1 MLLSGGVDSSVALKL
16 LLDQGYTVRAFY
28 LKIWLE
34 DEIAHLNECPWEED
48 LTFAQQV
55 CSQLNVPLEAI
66 SLQKEYWREV
76 VSYTFQEAKQGRTPN
91 PDVMCNSRIKFGVFF
106 DYIGRYFSKV
116 ATGHY
121 AQVDTDEEGIAT
133 LLTSPDPIKDQSYF
147 LSNLNQSQLSKC
159 LFPIGHLKKEKVRVL
174 AEQFEL
180 ATQRRKDSQGICFL
194 GSKTGVI
201 KSLTCFIYIIL

>member
-48 LTFAQQV
+48 LTYAQQV

-66 SLQKEYWREV
+66 SLQKEYWDEV

-121 AQVDTDEEGIAT
+121 AQVANEEGGIAT

-159 LFPIGHLKKEKVRVL
+159 LFPIGHLKKEKVRQL
-174 AEQFEL
+174 AEHFEL

-194 GSKTGVI
+194 GKKKNLETEPWLHH
-201 KSLTCFIYIIL
+201 SL